1 MRWQSTSTDQ
11 NEENHCNNIEL
22 VDEYCHS
29 RGQTDR
35 QTQTDGHRKTDRQ
48 TDGLPVMVL
57 ALYRQTNSAE
67 FFEAPPQ
74 HLEISLR
81 CVTCI
86 ASVAAWREGYT
97 CSSLP
102 VRGWYCSTHR
112 NRFRDWFC
120 VCVSSRLSSTCTC
133 TPLRPLPEDEEEVTS
148 DGRELEK

>member
-1 MRWQSTSTDQ
+1 MNTATQEVRQTD
-11 NEENHCNNIEL
+11 
-22 VDEYCHS
+22 
-29 RGQTDR
+29 RQTDR
-35 QTQTDGHRKTDRQ
+35 QTQKDRQ

-67 FFEAPPQ
+67 FFIPPPQ

-120 VCVSSRLSSTCTC
+120 VWFCVCVSSRLSSTCTC